1 MTLPPSGGNSSAIRT
16 LPGSAVAAVPPSAP
30 SALERIHV
38 VLVEPGDSRNVGSVA
53 RAMLNL
59 GFSHLHLVAPPR
71 YRIEDAE
78 PTACWAAPLLRRA
91 RVHATLDEALAPMQ
105 HVVGFA
111 ARHGRQRPRHL
122 LLDEWTGKLAAE
134 IPGETALLFGPEDT
148 GLRQEHL
155 PHCRWLV
162 RIPSRAA
169 NPAFNLSQAVL
180 LALFQVE
187 RALAG
192 AQDAPGIR
200 RGRAAWRDFYELER
214 IVDEALTRARFYHPG
229 TPEPVPSLVKH
240 LLKRIDPDT
249 REMQLLLGMFGK
261 INRALAGEVPVRRM
275 PEDAPAQ
282 DSPCAAQ
289 EPRPRAH
296 KKRL

>member
-1 MTLPPSGGNSSAIRT
+1 VTAVPSSA
-16 LPGSAVAAVPPSAP
+16 A

-53 RAMLNL
+53 RAMQNL

-78 PTACWAAPLLRRA
+78 TTACWAADLLGRA
-91 RVHATLDEALAPMQ
+91 RVHATLHEALAPMH

-122 LLDEWTGKLAAE
+122 LLDEWTEMLAAD
-134 IPGETALLFGPEDT
+134 PAGETALLFGPEDT

-155 PHCRWLV
+155 SHCRWLV

-187 RALAG
+187 RALVA

-200 RGRAAWRDFYELER
+200 RERAPWRDFYELER
-214 IVDEALTRARFYHPG
+214 IVDEALSRARFYHEG
-229 TPEPVPSLVKH
+229 TPEPVPALVKH
-240 LLKRIDPDT
+240 LLKRIDPDA
-249 REMQLLLGMFGK
+249 REMQLLLGLFGK
-261 INRALAGEVPVRRM
+261 INRALAGEVPVRRL
-275 PEDAPAQ
+275 PEDPPASGPGSRE
-282 DSPCAAQ
+282 DAKT
-289 EPRPRAH
+289 RI
-296 KKRL
+296 RLDD